1 MTPPPVE
8 FAFLED
14 GGQTA
19 EGTAATVAAFLAA
32 ARTSLEIAIYDLQ
45 LQGAAAQAVVDA
57 VRGAAARGVKVRVV
71 VNWEPEKRPVK
82 PLPPP
87 SQVDW
92 DLLKAM
98 GVPFQP
104 VKGIPDLMHHKY
116 VVRDSE
122 TVWSGSTNWTMDS
135 WTREENVI
143 VQVQSSE
150 LAHAFQEDFEYLWTA
165 KEVAGS
171 GKFSAPW
178 VELPGC
184 RIRPYF
190 APGRG
195 QKMSHEIGHR
205 ISIATRRVR
214 IASPVLTSGP
224 VLGTLAE
231 LLKTPRC
238 GISGVYDRTQMEEV
252 KHQWSE
258 QPLSAWKLA
267 AFEAVEAS
275 GLFASKVTTPYAP
288 GSVHDFMHAK
298 MTVADDTVF
307 VGSYNLSHSGET
319 NAENVLEIESA
330 PAADLCAAYI
340 DRITA
345 RYRLPS
351 PRPSPAPA

>member
-1 MTPPPVE
+1 MTPPPLE

-14 GGQTA
+14 GAQTA
-19 EGTAATVAAFLAA
+19 EGTAATLAAFIAE
-32 ARTSLEIAIYDLQ
+32 ARTSLEIAIYDLR
-45 LQGAAAQAVVDA
+45 LDGPAAQALLDA
-57 VRGAAARGVKVRVV
+57 VKGAAARGVAVRVV
-71 VNWEPEKRPVK
+71 FNWEPEKRVVN

-87 SQVDW
+87 SRVDW
-92 DLLKAM
+92 ELLKAM

-122 TVWSGSTNWTMDS
+122 EVWTGSTNWTMDS

-143 VQVQSSE
+143 VRVLSAE
-150 LAHAFQEDFEYLWTA
+150 LAKDYQGDFEYLWST

-178 VELPGC
+178 ITLPGF
-184 RIRPYF
+184 RFRPF
-190 APGRG
+190 FSPGRG
-195 QKMSHEIGHR
+195 QKMSHEIAHR
-205 ISIATRRVR
+205 ISIATHRVR

-231 LLKTPRC
+231 LIKSPRC
-238 GISGVYDRTQMEEV
+238 NVSGVYDRTQMAEV
-252 KHQWSE
+252 KHQWSA
-258 QPLSAWKLA
+258 QPLSSWKLA

-307 VGSYNLSHSGET
+307 VGSYNLSHSGES

-330 PAADLCAAYI
+330 AAADLCAAYI
-340 DRITA
+340 DRIAA
-345 RYRLPS
+345 RYRA
-351 PRPSPAPA
+351 PAPAPAPTPT

>member
-1 MTPPPVE
+1 VTPPPVE

-19 EGTAATVAAFLAA
+19 EGTAALLAAFIAG
-32 ARTSLEIAIYDLQ
+32 ARTSLEVAIYDLQ
-45 LQGAAAQAVVDA
+45 LQGAAAQAILDA

-71 VNWEPEKRPVK
+71 FNWEPEKRVVN

-87 SQVDW
+87 STVDW
-92 DLLKAM
+92 DLLKEM
-98 GVPFQP
+98 GVPFEP
-104 VKGIPDLMHHKY
+104 VKGVPDLMHHKF

-122 TVWSGSTNWTMDS
+122 AVWTGSTNWTMDS

-143 VQVQSSE
+143 VRVLSTP
-150 LAHAFQEDFEYLWTA
+150 LASAFQEDFEQLWTT
-165 KEVAGS
+165 KEVSAS

-178 VELPGC
+178 VELPGF
-184 RIRPYF
+184 RIRPFF

-195 QKMSHEIGHR
+195 QKMSHEIAHR
-205 ISIATRRVR
+205 MATATRRVR

-224 VLGTLAE
+224 VLGTLTE
-231 LLKTPRC
+231 LIKTPRC
-238 GISGVYDRTQMEEV
+238 GISGVYDRTQMDEV
-252 KHQWSE
+252 KRQWSE
-258 QPLSAWKLA
+258 QSLSTWKLA
-267 AFEAVEAS
+267 AFEAVEES

-307 VGSYNLSHSGET
+307 VGSYNLSHSGES

-330 PAADLCAAYI
+330 ATADLCAGYI
-340 DRITA
+340 DRLTA
-345 RYRLPS
+345 RYRAPQ
-351 PRPSPAPA
+351 PAPAPA

>member
-19 EGTAATVAAFLAA
+19 EGTAAKLADFISA

-45 LQGAAAQAVVDA
+45 LQGASAEALLDA
-57 VRGAAARGVKVRVV
+57 VRGVTARGVKVRVV
-71 VNWEPEKRPVK
+71 FNWEPDKRPVN

-87 SQVDW
+87 SSVDW

-104 VKGIPDLMHHKY
+104 IKGIPDLMHHKY
-116 VVRDSE
+116 VVRDSAE
-122 TVWSGSTNWTMDS
+122 VWTGSTNWTTDS

-143 VQVQSSE
+143 VRVLSPE
-150 LAHAFQEDFEYLWTA
+150 LAKDFQEDFEYLWSA

-178 VELPGC
+178 ITLPGF
-184 RIRPYF
+184 RLRPF
-190 APGRG
+190 FSPGRG
-195 QKMSHEIGHR
+195 QKMSHEIAHR
-205 ISIATRRVR
+205 ISIASRRVR

-224 VLGTLAE
+224 VLGTLTE
-231 LLKTPRC
+231 LIKTPRC

-252 KHQWSE
+252 KRQWSA
-258 QPLSAWKLA
+258 QALSSWKLA

-298 MTVADDTVF
+298 MTVADDSVF
-307 VGSYNLSHSGET
+307 IGSYNLSHSGES

-330 PAADLCAAYI
+330 ATADLCAAYI

-345 RYRLPS
+345 RYRAPV
-351 PRPSPAPA
+351 PAPAPA